1 MPAEGLGCGADL
13 FDGRGVNVR
22 GLGLGSLLLS
32 MVAVVSACGSKG
44 EVREWRAEDH
54 DHAPGAGPAN
64 GQVPMAPAKP
74 QTAAERGAALVD
86 ASWSANCASCHGP
99 EGRGDGPTGPMVKA
113 PDLTRAE
120 LLDKASDAD
129 LAKVVREGRGKMP
142 KFDLPPEV
150 VAGLVKRIRLHKGR

>member
-1 MPAEGLGCGADL
+1 MERTLASAGDL
-13 FDGRGVNVR
+13 FDGRRVNARKVK
-22 GLGLGSLLLS
+22 LGSSLIAAALI
-32 MVAVVSACGSKG
+32 AVTAGCSSKG

-54 DHAPGAGPAN
+54 DHAPGANAQ

-113 PDLTRAE
+113 PDLTRPE

-129 LAKVVREGRGKMP
+129 LAKVVGEGRGKMP

-150 VAGLVKRIRLHKGR
+150 IAGLVKRIRLHKGR